1 LFDKKDSATKDAVT
15 SKKGPGD
22 KTTEATPQPE
32 GGKGG
37 LVASSTK
44 NDSSRPIIT
53 NASAGPFGI
62 VYLYFDARGM
72 KPGQAEIREFLRE
85 AGFPGSHSVVELK
98 GGIKSQA
105 TGSYKFRADLDL
117 ASTRRTS
124 EEVVDMLGYG
134 KPIAQATEPNAL
146 PRPSEKGGS
155 AKFRKKEDLSW
166 ADSFI
171 KENIKLKGKPS
182 PQAEAPVSSAVKNDT
197 LTAVEGSRLDEAATK
212 YLAEG
217 STIDDYLKHIP
228 QSIGKITINDVFK
241 YDPIEKQYISTI
253 EDKNGKL
260 KPAIRQSG
268 FYALKEFSDSFKGK
282 KDISKREGMW
292 SDVTRLIQAID
303 GGKFGGMAQKF
314 ILWPSRST
322 ILAKVKWSD
331 TKKARVADLQEKYH
345 LTSGKKAIAFG
356 DVSEF
361 IPNAD
366 IATDEVLNNKE
377 VQKILKSF
385 NEQEKRQIIEA
396 AKEGRAIYDE
406 LIAEQNKARKQIGR
420 DTIGYL
426 ENYKPH
432 VRDANIWSATF
443 GSKAKIKDIMESP
456 ELPDFIRPNQPFNPR
471 AMARENGLEGYA
483 QERNGIRLLAD
494 YIETAAKD
502 IFHTN
507 VIHNNKIHAAALR
520 SQGIE
525 NGASAVDAWTAEVFA
540 GVNPRITK
548 AAKEVLHP
556 KVRGGMLKIRRNL
569 TRAVFPLNWTWNMFV
584 QTSSAGITF
593 ARYGAKANIAG
604 LKYFTDPVLRK
615 LIREQAYSMQI
626 KSRWSGSLAYQD
638 VGGGIGTM
646 KRLEASRID
655 KIEDFMNYFTQHLEQ
670 GLTGHATAAAY
681 YHGKKLGLKG
691 RALLEYA
698 SEGGAKTQSMY
709 NLQDIPGLLRA
720 REVGAVAPFQ
730 TFAFEMFNTIREMN
744 LPVLN
749 RLVGKTGAYET
760 ISANSA
766 EGKALMSNRLKM
778 TARFMAAMAVTNA
791 VAQYAIDRDL
801 WSASAFI
808 PFWGL
813 ITGDTWGMP
822 TPIKYM
828 KDFLKGVENII
839 THGNYRRFRQWFLRY
854 HALAGIQIER
864 TVSGIE
870 AVEKGG
876 VYDVAGRRQYPVKGT
891 SEQIKAIT
899 MGPSKT
905 EAGRKHFEGYNRTF
919 VDKILREMKNDQGG
933 RSRRSPRR
941 RSRESR

>member
-1 LFDKKDSATKDAVT
+1 
-15 SKKGPGD
+15 
-22 KTTEATPQPE
+22 
-32 GGKGG
+32 
-37 LVASSTK
+37 
-44 NDSSRPIIT
+44 
-53 NASAGPFGI
+53 
-62 VYLYFDARGM
+62 
-72 KPGQAEIREFLRE
+72 
-85 AGFPGSHSVVELK
+85 
-98 GGIKSQA
+98 
-105 TGSYKFRADLDL
+105 
-117 ASTRRTS
+117 
-124 EEVVDMLGYG
+124 
-134 KPIAQATEPNAL
+134 
-146 PRPSEKGGS
+146 
-155 AKFRKKEDLSW
+155 
-166 ADSFI
+166 
-171 KENIKLKGKPS
+171 
-182 PQAEAPVSSAVKNDT
+182 
-197 LTAVEGSRLDEAATK
+197 
-212 YLAEG
+212 
-217 STIDDYLKHIP
+217 
-228 QSIGKITINDVFK
+228 
-241 YDPIEKQYISTI
+241 
-253 EDKNGKL
+253 
-260 KPAIRQSG
+260 
-268 FYALKEFSDSFKGK
+268 
-282 KDISKREGMW
+282 
-292 SDVTRLIQAID
+292 
-303 GGKFGGMAQKF
+303 
-314 ILWPSRST
+314 
-322 ILAKVKWSD
+322 
-331 TKKARVADLQEKYH
+331 
-345 LTSGKKAIAFG
+345 
-356 DVSEF
+356 
-361 IPNAD
+361 
-366 IATDEVLNNKE
+366 
-377 VQKILKSF
+377 
-385 NEQEKRQIIEA
+385 
-396 AKEGRAIYDE
+396 
-406 LIAEQNKARKQIGR
+406 
-420 DTIGYL
+420 
-426 ENYKPH
+426 
-432 VRDANIWSATF
+432 
-443 GSKAKIKDIMESP
+443 
-456 ELPDFIRPNQPFNPR
+456 
-471 AMARENGLEGYA
+471 
-483 QERNGIRLLAD
+483 
-494 YIETAAKD
+494 
-502 IFHTN
+502 
-507 VIHNNKIHAAALR
+507 
-520 SQGIE
+520 
-525 NGASAVDAWTAEVFA
+525 
-540 GVNPRITK
+540 
-548 AAKEVLHP
+548 
-556 KVRGGMLKIRRNL
+556 
-569 TRAVFPLNWTWNMFV
+569 
-584 QTSSAGITF
+584 
-593 ARYGAKANIAG
+593 
-604 LKYFTDPVLRK
+604 
-615 LIREQAYSMQI
+615 
-626 KSRWSGSLAYQD
+626 
-638 VGGGIGTM
+638 M

-698 SEGGAKTQSMY
+698 SEGGGKTQSMY

-730 TFAFEMFNTIREMN
+730 TFAFEMFNTVREMN